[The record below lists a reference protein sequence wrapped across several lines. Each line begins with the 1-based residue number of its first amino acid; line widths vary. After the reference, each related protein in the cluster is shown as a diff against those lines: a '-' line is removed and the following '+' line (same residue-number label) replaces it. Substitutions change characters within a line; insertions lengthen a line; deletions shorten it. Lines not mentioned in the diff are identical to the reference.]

1 MAQNGVRMLVYPAT
15 PAARDRFILDRRPP
29 RPERDPWRYQ
39 NLIVEDERG
48 AGGVAARSA
57 TVFLTGRECP
67 WRCVMCEISCARTP
81 ASSDSFC
88 VSAMRPVFTPMCPP
102 MSAKAYV
109 SAIGPKICPSGPFIV
124 NNGNRAQT
132 GHVST
137 ANGTAFGY
145 RTSNGQTGGGF
156 AGQNGT
162 VVRGANNT
170 YAGNDGNVY
179 RKDSNGSWSKY
190 DNGNWNSVDTGAAK
204 QQAQQKFNTNHPNAQ
219 QNAQTLQQ
227 NHPNAQQNVQNVRQ
241 SAGGNLGGET
251 RSPSLYGNGTMQG
264 LNRSSAA
271 RQRGQMQT
279 GRFQNMH
286 RMGGGGRFH
295 R

>member
-1 MAQNGVRMLVYPAT
+1 VYGSGWYYPPYMYWGPMYPYPIYRPWPMTYGAGYVYNPWTGGWAGGRAVYGPYGAAGTSAWFNPAT
-15 PAARDRFILDRRPP
+15 G
-29 RPERDPWRYQ
+29 RY
-39 NLIVEDERG
+39 G
-48 AGGVAARSA
+48 RSA
-57 TVFLTGRECP
+57 SVQGWYGGRTVASAYNPWTGGYGAT
-67 WRCVMCEISCARTP
+67 SQGHN
-81 ASSDSFC
+81 
-88 VSAMRPVFTPMCPP
+88 
-102 MSAKAYV
+102 AYSQWGTSV
-109 SAIGPKICPSGPFIV
+109 VGR
-124 NNGNRAQT
+124 NGNWAQT

-162 VVRGANNT
+162 VIRGANNT

-264 LNRSSAA
+264 LDRSSAA